1 MSQFGVRVNG
11 VPKWIGG
18 TVSLNGVSIDTSKNI
33 TGWQVLSGQNVA
45 SGGIYPNGNG
55 LSFIQSTADG
65 SISFYD
71 HTLST
76 FATAQLKSVNF
87 VIPASTFASIATITN
102 GPRAANPISWVEV
115 FVAGSSGRVPV
126 W

>member
-1 MSQFGVRVNG
+1 MSLFGVRVNG
-11 VPKWIGG
+11 VPKYTGG
-18 TVSLNGVSIDTSKNI
+18 AASFNGVTFQTNGNV
-33 TGWQVLSGQNVA
+33 TGWLDLIGQNVA
-45 SGGIYPNGNG
+45 TGGIYPNGNG
-55 LSFIQSTADG
+55 LTFIQSTADG

-71 HTLST
+71 HALST

-87 VIPASTFASIATITN
+87 VIPASTFAQTATITN
-102 GPRAANPISWVEV
+102 GPRAANPVAWVEV